1 MDRYIAYM
9 TGRHHSKIFILC
21 ILHISF
27 LFCLKYATGQDD
39 KQAKVDSLLRVVET
53 TDNLDLKKSAL
64 NSLCVHYRYEGD
76 WENQDQIIQ
85 QMLRLQEEKVDS
97 AYLAD
102 TYNQLGI
109 TNSLRGENE
118 ESLTYFQK
126 ALDINSAR
134 GHMFGVSASYE
145 NLSQVYTSMGDYSSA
160 VDCLLKS
167 IEIKKEHNLSRVF
180 NIYIKLASL
189 QNILESDKVDYY
201 IGLARQELHAMDSIQ
216 PRDQVIF
223 YHELGSIFRDRAM
236 YDSSIVCNRNVVELS
251 REINWKAGIAAGLG
265 NLADVFHE
273 MGEIDSSIIYHRY
286 SLKLS
291 QELSDCE
298 GISEEYL
305 RLASLYLELNMN
317 DSVQVLANKSL
328 LKAEE
333 CDYPLRQS
341 EALKF
346 IADYHYSRNEFE
358 KAFFILQAY
367 YEIEDSI
374 ASAEVK
380 NNIAE
385 LEARYQ
391 SKVKEQ
397 QIELLTFENEL
408 SSQRLRVSIL
418 TAAILIIL
426 LLLIISMFF
435 MRRRQQRLKEANLK
449 QQLFLSQMNPHFIFN
464 ALGSIQ
470 NHLYKNKPELSAG
483 YLARFSFLMRS
494 ILNNSSKRSISLSE
508 EIEILKNYIELE
520 QMRLSNSFNFEIR
533 YPDDLETELIGIP
546 PMMIQPFVENAIKHG
561 LREGK
566 DNGRLIVSFID
577 KNEYLEVQIT
587 DNGVGIDASMKS
599 NQTGH
604 KSMALSIFNR
614 RMQIYRKHA
623 RRVPLPTLTDRSSS
637 GERGTRVELFLP
649 VLN

>member
-1 MDRYIAYM
+1 MVSPRYV
-9 TGRHHSKIFILC
+9 S
-21 ILHISF
+21 
-27 LFCLKYATGQDD
+27 GQDD

-53 TDNLDLKKSAL
+53 TDDLELKKSAL
-64 NSLCVHYRYEGD
+64 HSLCVHYRYEGD

-85 QMLRLQEEKVDS
+85 EMLRLQEEKVDS

-102 TYNQLGI
+102 TYNELGI
-109 TNSLRGENE
+109 SNSLRGEND
-118 ESLTYFQK
+118 ESLNYFQK

-145 NLSQVYTSMGDYSSA
+145 NLAEVYTSMGDYSSA

-167 IEIKKEHNLSRVF
+167 IEIKKKHKFSRVF
-180 NIYIKLASL
+180 NIYIKLAKL
-189 QNILESDKVDYY
+189 QNILETDKVDYY
-201 IGLARQELHAMDSIQ
+201 IGLARQELQGLDSIQ

-236 YDSSIVCNRNVVELS
+236 YDSSIVCNRNVVEIS

-286 SLKLS
+286 SLGLS

-305 RLASLYLELNMN
+305 RLAKLYMELNRH

-328 LKAEE
+328 QKAEE
-333 CDYPLRQS
+333 CNYPHRQS

-346 IADYHYSRNEFE
+346 FADYYNSRNDFE
-358 KAFFILQAY
+358 QAFSALQAY
-367 YEIEDSI
+367 YEMEDSI

-391 SKVKEQ
+391 STVKEQ
-397 QIELLTFENEL
+397 QIELLTFENQL
-408 SSQRLRVSIL
+408 SSQRLRISLL
-418 TAAILIIL
+418 TGAILAIL
-426 LLLIISMFF
+426 LLLISYVFF
-435 MRRRQQRLKEANLK
+435 MRRRQEKLKEANLK

-470 NHLYKNKPELSAG
+470 NYLYKNKPELTAG

-520 QMRLSNSFNFEIR
+520 QMRLKNSFDYEIH
-533 YPDDLETELIGIP
+533 YPDNLETEFIDIP

-561 LREGK
+561 LKEGK
-566 DNGRLIVSFID
+566 EGGRLTVSFKD
-577 KNEYLEVQIT
+577 NNEFLEVLIT

-599 NQTGH
+599 KPSGH

-614 RMQIYRKHA
+614 RMQIYRKHS
-623 RRVPLPTLTDRSSS
+623 RKVPMPTMNDRSYS
-637 GERGTRVELFLP
+637 GGQGTRVELFLP